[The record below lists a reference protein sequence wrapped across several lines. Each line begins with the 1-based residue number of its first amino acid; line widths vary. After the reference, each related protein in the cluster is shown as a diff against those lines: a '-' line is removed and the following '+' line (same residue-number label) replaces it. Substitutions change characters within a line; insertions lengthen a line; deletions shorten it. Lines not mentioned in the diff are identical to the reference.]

1 MDIGPE
7 GVRTETQIDTVL
19 HIMIRETP
27 SGQFTAGV
35 DFRHYASIS
44 TDNRFRFWLCDCLYR
59 FEVRLKVVGVMRLY
73 GPHSISSNLTVN

>member
-19 HIMIRETP
+19 HIMIGETP

-35 DFRHYASIS
+35 DFRTTPLLVPTIALDFGCATAY
-44 TDNRFRFWLCDCLYR
+44 TDSKS
-59 FEVRLKVVGVMRLY
+59 V
-73 GPHSISSNLTVN
+73 